1 VLIEVLLFTIYYF
14 VVYEIN
20 IKQILQHLDYST
32 EYAGVAGQRT
42 INQRSSG
49 KEKIDKALGIFAVCL
64 EFFKLVVALFW

>member
-1 VLIEVLLFTIYYF
+1 MLIEVLLFTIYYF

-49 KEKIDKALGIFAVCL
+49 KEKAFGIFAVCL